1 MNGTQCNVVI
11 VNCDEKIV
19 AHNNLPLKDAA
30 ETSVVQLHKHFP
42 KSTNP
47 DKQKNLAEESHFDYL
62 SSSSQIQYVPFPP
75 LTSTSKEFGESSN
88 KSKSPRKNGEL
99 TSTVNL
105 GTRMPLQLS
114 WEMVEEI
121 TCGFTR
127 CVDETKSFKLYCGY
141 LSDHHSQVLVKR
153 FSSGQFDDVL
163 EAEKKAASS
172 MYHKNILGLIGYHKS
187 DYATVLVHPFSRQ
200 GTLDKYL
207 HGSKGRQVKLTF
219 QEKIDTAIRI
229 GQGVRYMHEECPR
242 GPIVHRDLRPCNI
255 LMKADL
261 EPLITGFGKAKWLQ
275 LDRVSPIS
283 SNRFRLKNP
292 SDIEALAL
300 VKSDIFQFGIL
311 LLRLFC
317 RRFAPQN
324 DGIFLE
330 WARPLL
336 TQMAYHKLL
345 EEDVEY
351 LDTYGVMRVMWAAAQ
366 CIEPRPI
373 LRPNISE
380 VISLLKG
387 ETSCAVPSSPS
398 SEGSPNVDLCA
409 FNLSPYRVV
418 NTVKEY
424 S

>member
-1 MNGTQCNVVI
+1 MENLLCYRCFSGDKSFQMNGTQCNVVI
-11 VNCDEKIV
+11 VNGDEKIV

-62 SSSSQIQYVPFPP
+62 SPSSQIQYVPFPP
-75 LTSTSKEFGESSN
+75 PTSTSKEFGESSH

-127 CVDETKSFKLYCGY
+127 SVDETKSFKLYCGY
-141 LSDHHSQVLVKR
+141 SSDHHSQVLVKR
-153 FSSGQFDDVL
+153 FSSGQFNDVL

-261 EPLITGFGKAKWLQ
+261 EPLVKVPKSTMSCSIQMFG
-275 LDRVSPIS
+275 S
-283 SNRFRLKNP
+283 
-292 SDIEALAL
+292 
-300 VKSDIFQFGIL
+300 KSAAFHYLSFS
-311 LLRLFC
+311 
-317 RRFAPQN
+317 
-324 DGIFLE
+324 
-330 WARPLL
+330 ARPLL
-336 TQMAYHKLL
+336 TQMVYHKLL

-398 SEGSPNVDLCA
+398 SEGSPNMDFCA
-409 FNLSPYRVV
+409 FNPSPYRVV